1 MATTDLKSS
10 KIESEC
16 PFGIVYRDGDTHLYM
31 DIANKYLDIYD
42 VDIIVQWLSSF
53 RRDMIKAREEKCE

>member
-1 MATTDLKSS
+1 
-10 KIESEC
+10 
-16 PFGIVYRDGDTHLYM
+16 M